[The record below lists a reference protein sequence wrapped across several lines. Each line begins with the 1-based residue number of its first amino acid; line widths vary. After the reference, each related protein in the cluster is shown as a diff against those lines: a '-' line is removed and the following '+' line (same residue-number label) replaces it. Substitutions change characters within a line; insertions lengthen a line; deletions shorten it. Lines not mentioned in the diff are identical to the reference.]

1 MRGWDTRWD
10 TGHGTWIGEFA
21 THSRCKDVCLRIPI
35 PISLSSQLGSSRCV
49 ATLPE
54 ITLIGN
60 LLLRMFVSWKKKN
73 LLKDEDGFSVG
84 NN

>member
-1 MRGWDTRWD
+1 MCVYV
-10 TGHGTWIGEFA
+10 F
-21 THSRCKDVCLRIPI
+21 L
-35 PISLSSQLGSSRCV
+35 SLSLLLSLFADTSQLGSSRCV